1 MAPLAD
7 QPADRPGRENFIDDF
22 RQVGSF
28 GAGGQ
33 SSGSAAPSQAPA
45 QKFTQLMDF
54 TVYSV
59 CKTACRKFI
68 PLYAVGENPGGPI

>member
-1 MAPLAD
+1 MREDALRDPAAAAHGPGAD

-45 QKFTQLMDF
+45 QKFT
-54 TVYSV
+54 
-59 CKTACRKFI
+59 
-68 PLYAVGENPGGPI
+68 